1 MKLLQGLLLA
11 TIGFGV
17 TFGVCSPAAA
27 QPYPN
32 RPIKLVVPYPPGQGT
47 DVLART
53 IAERVAAS
61 IGQPIVVENRPGAG
75 ANIGTDFVAKAA
87 PDGYTLLMG
96 TNATHAMNAAM
107 YPALP
112 FDPVKDFAPV
122 ILAGTLPMV
131 LSAAPGFAASSIR
144 EIAALAKAKPGT
156 INVALPSTTARVVL
170 ETLKQNDGIDLFAVP
185 YKGSGAAL
193 TDLIGGQVQLMI
205 DTVTAS
211 MPQIN
216 AGKIKA
222 IAISTA
228 QRTELASNIPTF
240 AESGAPGFELVAWNA
255 LFAPRDT
262 PAEIVALL
270 NAEVNKALAQPEVR
284 QRLLRMG
291 FDAGGGSP
299 DKLRGFV
306 ESETQRW
313 GQLIRKAGIK
323 AE

>member
-1 MKLLQGLLLA
+1 MKLPQSLLLA
-11 TIGFGV
+11 AIGLGV
-17 TFGVCSPAAA
+17 TF
-27 QPYPN
+27 
-32 RPIKLVVPYPPGQGT
+32 
-47 DVLART
+47 
-53 IAERVAAS
+53 
-61 IGQPIVVENRPGAG
+61 
-75 ANIGTDFVAKAA
+75 GTDFVAKAT

-107 YPALP
+107 YPTLP

-122 ILAGTLPMV
+122 ILVGTLPMV
-131 LSAAPGFAASSIR
+131 LSSAPGFAPNSIR

-156 INVALPSTTARVVL
+156 INTALPSTTARVVL

-193 TDLIGGQVQLMI
+193 TDLLGGQVQLMI

-228 QRTELASNIPTF
+228 QRTELASSIPTF
-240 AESGAPGFELVAWNA
+240 AESGAPGFEL
-255 LFAPRDT
+255 
-262 PAEIVALL
+262 VALL

-291 FDAGGGSP
+291 FDAGSGSP

>member
-11 TIGFGV
+11 VIGFGV
-17 TFGVCSPAAA
+17 TFGICGSAAA

-53 IAERVAAS
+53 IAERVSAS

-131 LSAAPGFAASSIR
+131 LSAAAR
-144 EIAALAKAKPGT
+144 
-156 INVALPSTTARVVL
+156 PS
-170 ETLKQNDGIDLFAVP
+170 
-185 YKGSGAAL
+185 
-193 TDLIGGQVQLMI
+193 
-205 DTVTAS
+205 
-211 MPQIN
+211 QI
-216 AGKIKA
+216 
-222 IAISTA
+222 
-228 QRTELASNIPTF
+228 
-240 AESGAPGFELVAWNA
+240 
-255 LFAPRDT
+255 
-262 PAEIVALL
+262 
-270 NAEVNKALAQPEVR
+270 
-284 QRLLRMG
+284 
-291 FDAGGGSP
+291 
-299 DKLRGFV
+299 
-306 ESETQRW
+306 
-313 GQLIRKAGIK
+313 
-323 AE
+323 

>member
-1 MKLLQGLLLA
+1 MKLLHALLLMTLGLGIA
-11 TIGFGV
+11 G
-17 TFGVCSPAAA
+17 SAAA

-107 YPALP
+107 YSTLP

-131 LSAAPGFAASSIR
+131 LSSAPGFAPNSIR

-156 INVALPSTTARVVL
+156 INTALPSTTARVVL

-228 QRTELASNIPTF
+228 QRTDLASNIPTF

>member
-1 MKLLQGLLLA
+1 MKLLHALLLMTLGLGIA
-11 TIGFGV
+11 GA
-17 TFGVCSPAAA
+17 AAA

-107 YPALP
+107 YSTLP

-131 LSAAPGFAASSIR
+131 LSAAPGFAANSIR